1 MRFRDVI
8 LCALTAMLATA
19 GFSQSSGPGTST
31 NLQGAS
37 SATSPIEGV
46 WRVDMDGL
54 PAVALV
60 ITNEGGSLSGAV
72 LFYLHHRDPGQ
83 PWTSSPGIPE
93 PLFNPKFDGKTL
105 TFQVSHRRAHS
116 PGSFNDP
123 PASFR
128 MKLTAA
134 DKAELLNESEAAPP
148 GVLTKTQY

>member
-105 TFQVSHRRAHS
+105 TFQVSHRRAH
-116 PGSFNDP
+116 PPRTLNDP
-123 PASFR
+123 PVSFR
-128 MKLTAA
+128 FKLIGANRG
-134 DKAELLNESEAAPP
+134 ELVNENEASPVTVLVRSE
-148 GVLTKTQY
+148 Y